1 MSIWKS
7 IWKNLGKHGLSAIF
21 APILGN
27 ALTEYDND
35 YTGRA
40 SEDDKWYTKFVKGL
54 NNMMNPKHDWFDYQ
68 SWNDA
73 GSAIAS
79 KITGSALTP
88 AEREANAFS
97 AEEAEKAR
105 QWEEYMSS
113 TSYQRQVT
121 DMQKAGINPALAM
134 TGGASGASTPSSPAP
149 SSVAPAS
156 GMNMSDLMQL
166 IMLPLN
172 MKMMKAQI
180 GNVDA
185 STQNT
190 IANTKKV
197 GFDIDE
203 IKSRIRGLDISNEQ
217 QEVILKYLDRSQQ
230 AQLRIQELSADRID
244 ADIDHLNASIDK
256 MDAERLAVFVEMCET
271 YERINVLFTEQQ
283 LNVDQA
289 RYYAKLCSNLD
300 KQNQVLD
307 LTIDDWDYINVVG
320 TQSANGGFGP
330 FKVGESR
337 PVTLGELKKRAEKVA
352 DAKTK
357 GDGYEGKSWQ
367 ELKDEA
373 RSRYGALE

>member
-1 MSIWKS
+1 MGIWNS

-21 APILGN
+21 APLIGN

-40 SEDDKWYTKFVKGL
+40 SADDKWYTKVVKGL
-54 NNMMNPKHDWFDYQ
+54 NNLFNSGHDWFDYQ
-68 SWNDA
+68 SWNDT
-73 GSAIAS
+73 GSALAA
-79 KITGSALTP
+79 KTTGSALTP

-113 TSYQRQVT
+113 TSYQRQVV
-121 DMQKAGINPALAM
+121 DMQKAGVNPAITM
-134 TGGASGASTPSSPAP
+134 TGGIGGASTPSSPSP
-149 SSVAPAS
+149 SSVAPSS

-203 IKSRIRGLDISNEQ
+203 IKTRIRGLDISNDQ
-217 QEVILKYLDRSQQ
+217 QEVILKYLDKSQQ

-244 ADIDHLNASIDK
+244 ADIDHINASIDK

-271 YERINVLFTEQQ
+271 YQRINVLFTEEQ

-289 RYYAKLCSNLD
+289 RYYAKLCNNLD
-300 KQNQVLD
+300 KQNKVLD
-307 LTIDDWDYINVVG
+307 LTVRDWDYINVIG

-330 FKVGESR
+330 FKAGESR

-352 DAKTK
+352 EEKTK
-357 GDGYEGKSWQ
+357 REDYKGKSWR
-367 ELKDEA
+367 ELMDDA